1 MEIYFTQECVCR
13 IDFCLFYSVSLRI
26 LLVNTKVPRKTKDLV
41 EKVKQQYQKH
51 PSVIEP
57 ILDSIDAISLSFLEQ
72 IKKMEEEGD
81 TQEHYRHLNH
91 LISYNQNLLSTLGVS
106 HISLDEI
113 ATIAKSFGLHAK
125 LTGAGGGGF
134 AFLLLPPFV
143 MEATISD
150 VKEKLAKR
158 GYDHYEAN
166 LGVNGVRVQFDNN
179 IVEEDNSEC
188 ISQ

>member
-1 MEIYFTQECVCR
+1 
-13 IDFCLFYSVSLRI
+13 
-26 LLVNTKVPRKTKDLV
+26 
-41 EKVKQQYQKH
+41 
-51 PSVIEP
+51 
-57 ILDSIDAISLSFLEQ
+57 
-72 IKKMEEEGD
+72 MEEEGD

-106 HISLDEI
+106 HVSLDEI

-166 LGVNGVRVQFDNN
+166 LGVNGVRVVGAGYGGFVVGEGGGGVGEYRRALFKLCRGLIFLNKIIHIEHLRNLD
-179 IVEEDNSEC
+179 
-188 ISQ
+188 